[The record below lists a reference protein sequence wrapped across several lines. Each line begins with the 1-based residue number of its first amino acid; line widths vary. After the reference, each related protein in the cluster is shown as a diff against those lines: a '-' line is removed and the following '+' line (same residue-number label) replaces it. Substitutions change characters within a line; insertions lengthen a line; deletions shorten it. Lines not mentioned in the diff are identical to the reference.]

1 MPADAKR
8 KEARKRKFGTQM
20 TEPKPKPESKP
31 AGTLNVEQERSSM
44 VVPPKKRSKRAQL
57 SQQGSEHTISTDK
70 DEGQALQKAQ
80 RFIVFIGTY
89 IYPELILASLA
100 DAGSDF

>member
-8 KEARKRKFGTQM
+8 KEARKRKFDTQ
-20 TEPKPKPESKP
+20 TIEPKPEPKP
-31 AGTLNVEQERSSM
+31 AGTLNVEQDRSNM
-44 VVPPKKRSKRAQL
+44 VVAPKKRSKRVQ
-57 SQQGSEHTISTDK
+57 SSRQGSEHNVSTDK

-89 IYPELILASLA
+89 LFYKDPGSAS
-100 DAGSDF
+100 

>member
-8 KEARKRKFGTQM
+8 KEARKRKFGTQ
-20 TEPKPKPESKP
+20 TTKPKPKPEPEP
-31 AGTLNVEQERSSM
+31 AGTLNVEQESSSM
-44 VVPPKKRSKRAQL
+44 AVSPKKRSKRVQS
-57 SQQGSEHTISTDK
+57 SQKGSEHTISTDK
-70 DEGQALQKAQ
+70 DEAPALQKAQ

-89 IYPELILASLA
+89 IFTKLILASLA

>member
-8 KEARKRKFGTQM
+8 KEARKRRFGTQ
-20 TEPKPKPESKP
+20 TNESKPEPTP
-31 AGTLNVEQERSSM
+31 AGTLNVEQDWSSM
-44 VVPPKKRSKRAQL
+44 VVPPKKRSKRVQS
-57 SQQGSEHTISTDK
+57 SQQGSDHNISTDK

-89 IYPELILASLA
+89 LFYKLILAPLA
-100 DAGSDF
+100 DAGPEF